1 MLACPVDDQVLSHQ
15 PHCGE
20 HRRTDRHG
28 VGGPARVASPVSA
41 SHARILRRPSVSASV
56 AWRSCTYVGQPWP
69 GRSAR
74 LEMYR
79 KSLRDRAR
87 LQVRSGGCS
96 ACWTTLDTSFFA
108 GKDTQMLP
116 VPTDVLKRLRLEQAI
131 TNEAQSW
138 QALMPSQP
146 GWDQAAA
153 EAPVLAPRWLNGQLL
168 SGLAT
173 VRGVVVSAR
182 KVPHGVRPVPV
193 WGLAE
198 RVTYRALVEFI
209 LRNEPQL
216 DRSPEALPPVH

>member
-1 MLACPVDDQVLSHQ
+1 MTALDFRSVL
-15 PHCGE
+15 
-20 HRRTDRHG
+20 
-28 VGGPARVASPVSA
+28 
-41 SHARILRRPSVSASV
+41 
-56 AWRSCTYVGQPWP
+56 
-69 GRSAR
+69 GR
-74 LEMYR
+74 
-79 KSLRDRAR
+79 
-87 LQVRSGGCS
+87 CS
-96 ACWTTLDTSFFA
+96 ACADYLDTSFLA
-108 GKDTQMLP
+108 GKDTHMLP

-153 EAPVLAPRWLNGQLL
+153 EAPALARWLNGQLL

-198 RVTYRALVEFI
+198 RVTYRATRRI
-209 LRNEPQL
+209 YSSQ
-216 DRSPEALPPVH
+216 